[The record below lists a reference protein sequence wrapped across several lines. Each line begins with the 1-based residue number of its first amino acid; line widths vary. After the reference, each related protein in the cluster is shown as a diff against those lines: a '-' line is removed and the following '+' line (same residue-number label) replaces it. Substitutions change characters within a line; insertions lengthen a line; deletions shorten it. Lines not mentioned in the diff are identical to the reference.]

1 MILVYLLALIG
12 LAALILL
19 AGLFLTALALYGRS
33 EEPEDA
39 FDLAASAVSN
49 IQAGAWQAIQEL
61 RDVPGREERS

>member
-19 AGLFLTALALYGRS
+19 AGLFLAILALYGR
-33 EEPEDA
+33 EEGDPEDA

-61 RDVPGREERS
+61 RGVHGREG

>member
-1 MILVYLLALIG
+1 MILVYLLACIG
-12 LAALILL
+12 LFALFLL

-49 IQAGAWQAIQEL
+49 IQTGAWQAIQDL
-61 RDVPGREERS
+61 RRVTERED